1 MTSTQGPFL
10 GALFFILN
18 FDSMKRMRFSIIIPA
33 FNEEGNLENA
43 VSGLCGLLE
52 KESALNDYEILIFND
67 CSSDRT
73 GEIADM
79 LARSSRGIKV
89 VHNPKNMGLG
99 YNFWEG
105 VRLAHGDYVTWFP
118 GDNENIQESFM
129 DTLRNAG
136 KADVVVSYTSNP
148 EVRSRIRRTVS
159 RYYTMMNNLLF
170 NLNLRYYN
178 GLCVYKREALLSLP
192 KVENSF
198 AFAAE
203 ILIRLLKSGASHIEV
218 PARIRERPS
227 GQSAAFALKNIAKV
241 VSKISRLFWEIRI
254 KNNTCAQS
262 MGLISKTKI

>member
-1 MTSTQGPFL
+1 
-10 GALFFILN
+10 
-18 FDSMKRMRFSIIIPA
+18 MKRMRFSIIIPA

-43 VSGLCGLLE
+43 VLGLCGLLG
-52 KESALNDYEILIFND
+52 KESALNDYEILIFDD

-73 GEIADM
+73 GEIADR
-79 LARSSRGIKV
+79 LARSSHCIKV
-89 VHNPKNMGLG
+89 AHNRKNMGLG

-105 VRLAHGDYVTWFP
+105 AKLAHGDYVTWFP
-118 GDNENIQESFM
+118 GDNENIQESFV
-129 DTLRNAG
+129 DTLRHAG
-136 KADVVVSYTSNP
+136 NADVIISYTSNP
-148 EVRSRIRRTVS
+148 EVRPFIRRIIS

-178 GLCVYKREALLSLP
+178 GLCVYKKDVLLSLP

-218 PARIRERPS
+218 PANIRARPS

-262 MGLISKTKI
+262 TDLISKTKI